1 MIEIFML
8 VDKFKMDRNDIF
20 EQNDVYKKYTKNMNI
35 FNLLYS
41 KWNEGIELVPNNS
54 SLPKENDQSMQI
66 SIGYQK

>member
-41 KWNEGIELVPNNS
+41 KWNEGI
-54 SLPKENDQSMQI
+54 
-66 SIGYQK
+66 